1 MKKDIT
7 NRKDIMKKSSFHLTE
22 QNQKIESRIVVA
34 LERISEAFRV
44 LLWNESKE
52 NSLSPIQIQILIFI
66 YFHST
71 EKCKVG
77 YLADEFNMTK
87 ATISDSVKVL
97 LSKELV
103 TKETDPIDTRSF
115 SLSLTNKGKKIAKKA
130 SLFASSIEQP
140 IEKLTQEQKTIM
152 LNGLLK
158 LIYDL
163 NKSGIITI
171 QRMCFTCSNY
181 QLEKGV
187 HYCKLLKSQLAENEL
202 RVDCPEHELQI

>member
-1 MKKDIT
+1 
-7 NRKDIMKKSSFHLTE
+7 MKKSTFHLNE

-52 NSLSPIQIQILIFI
+52 NSISPIQIQILIFI
-66 YFHST
+66 SFHSL

-97 LSKELV
+97 LSKGLV
-103 TKETDPIDTRSF
+103 TKEPDPVDTRSY
-115 SLSLTNKGKKIAKKA
+115 SLSLTKEGKKTAKKA
-130 SLFASSIEQP
+130 SFFASSIEQP
-140 IEKLTQEQKTIM
+140 IGKLTQEQKEAM

-163 NKSGIITI
+163 NQSGVITI

-181 QLEKGV
+181 QLIDGV

-202 RVDCPEHELQI
+202 RIDCPEHELQL

>member
-1 MKKDIT
+1 MKH
-7 NRKDIMKKSSFHLTE
+7 SSFNLNE

-66 YFHST
+66 YFHSL

-87 ATISDSVKVL
+87 ATISDSVKIL

-115 SLSLTNKGKKIAKKA
+115 SLSLTYEGKKIAKKA

-187 HYCKLLKSQLAENEL
+187 HYCKLLKCQLAENEL
-202 RVDCPEHELQI
+202 RIDCAEHELQL

>member
-1 MKKDIT
+1 MKY
-7 NRKDIMKKSSFHLTE
+7 SSFNLNE

-44 LLWNESKE
+44 FLWNESKE

-66 YFHST
+66 HFHSL

-97 LSKELV
+97 IAKDLVAKEIDP
-103 TKETDPIDTRSF
+103 TDMRSY
-115 SLSLTNKGKKIAKKA
+115 SISLTSEGKQTAKKA

-140 IEKLTQEQKTIM
+140 LEKLTKEQKTVM

-163 NKSGIITI
+163 NQSGIITI
-171 QRMCFTCSNY
+171 QRMCFTCTNY
-181 QLEKGV
+181 QVDKGV
-187 HYCKLLKSQLAENEL
+187 HYCKLLKSRLAESEL
-202 RVDCPEHELQI
+202 RVDCPEHELQL

>member
-1 MKKDIT
+1 MKY
-7 NRKDIMKKSSFHLTE
+7 SSFNLNE
-22 QNQKIESRIVVA
+22 QNQKVESRIVVA

-52 NSLSPIQIQILIFI
+52 NSLSPIQIQILIFV
-66 YFHST
+66 YFHSQ

-97 LSKELV
+97 LAKDLV
-103 TKETDPIDTRSF
+103 TKETDPIDTRSY
-115 SLSLTNKGKKIAKKA
+115 SLSLTTEGKKIAKKA

-140 IEKLTQEQKTIM
+140 LEKLTEEQKTIM

-181 QLEKGV
+181 QVDKGV
-187 HYCKLLKSQLAENEL
+187 HYCKLLKSRLAESEL
-202 RVDCPEHELQI
+202 RVDCPEHELQL

>member
-1 MKKDIT
+1 MKH
-7 NRKDIMKKSSFHLTE
+7 SSFNLNE
-22 QNQKIESRIVVA
+22 QNLKTESRIVVA

-66 YFHST
+66 HFHSL

-87 ATISDSVKVL
+87 ATISDSIRVL
-97 LSKELV
+97 LAKELV
-103 TKETDPIDTRSF
+103 TKKTDPIDTRSF
-115 SLSLTNKGKKIAKKA
+115 SLLLTDKGKKIAKKA
-130 SLFASSIEQP
+130 SFFASSIEQP
-140 IEKLTQEQKTIM
+140 IEKLTEEQKTIM

-171 QRMCFTCSNY
+171 QRMCFTCSFYNA
-181 QLEKGV
+181 ENGI
-187 HYCKLLKSQLAENEL
+187 HYCDLLKTKLAESEI
-202 RVDCPEHELQI
+202 RVDCPEYEMIT

>member
-1 MKKDIT
+1 MKY
-7 NRKDIMKKSSFHLTE
+7 SSFNLNE
-22 QNQKIESRIVVA
+22 QNQKVESRIVVA

-52 NSLSPIQIQILIFI
+52 NSLSPIQIQILIFV
-66 YFHST
+66 YFHSQ

-97 LSKELV
+97 LSKDLV
-103 TKETDPIDTRSF
+103 VKETDPIDTRSY
-115 SLSLTNKGKKIAKKA
+115 SLSLTIEGKKIAKKA

-140 IEKLTQEQKTIM
+140 LEKLTEEQKTII

-171 QRMCFTCSNY
+171 QRMCYTCSNY
-181 QLEKGV
+181 QVDKGI
-187 HYCKLLKSQLAENEL
+187 HFCKLLKSRLAESEL
-202 RVDCPEHELQI
+202 RVDCPEHELHL

>member
-1 MKKDIT
+1 MKH
-7 NRKDIMKKSSFHLTE
+7 SSFHLTE

-66 YFHST
+66 YFHSP

-103 TKETDPIDTRSF
+103 TKETDPNDTRSF
-115 SLSLTNKGKKIAKKA
+115 TLSLTNEGKKIAKKA

>member
-1 MKKDIT
+1 MKY
-7 NRKDIMKKSSFHLTE
+7 SSFNLNE

-66 YFHST
+66 YFHSL

-87 ATISDSVKVL
+87 ATISDSVKIL

-115 SLSLTNKGKKIAKKA
+115 SLSLTYEGKKIAKKA
-130 SLFASSIEQP
+130 SLFASSLEQP

-187 HYCKLLKSQLAENEL
+187 HYCKLLKCQLAENEL
-202 RVDCPEHELQI
+202 RIDCAEHELQL

>member
-1 MKKDIT
+1 MKKVIT
-7 NRKDIMKKSSFHLTE
+7 NRMDIMKKSSFHLTE

-66 YFHST
+66 YFHSL

-87 ATISDSVKVL
+87 ATISDSVKIL

-115 SLSLTNKGKKIAKKA
+115 SLSLTYEGKKIAKKA

-202 RVDCPEHELQI
+202 RIDCPEHKLQL

>member
-1 MKKDIT
+1 MKH
-7 NRKDIMKKSSFHLTE
+7 SSFHLTE

-66 YFHST
+66 YFHSS

-103 TKETDPIDTRSF
+103 TKETDPNDTRSF
-115 SLSLTNKGKKIAKKA
+115 TLSLTNEGKKIAKKA

-181 QLEKGV
+181 QLDNGI
-187 HYCKLLKSQLAENEL
+187 HYCKLLKSKLAENEL
-202 RVDCPEHELQI
+202 RVDCPEHELQL

>member
-1 MKKDIT
+1 MKH
-7 NRKDIMKKSSFHLTE
+7 SSFHLTE

-97 LSKELV
+97 LSKELL

-115 SLSLTNKGKKIAKKA
+115 SLSLTNVGKKIAKKA

>member
-1 MKKDIT
+1 MKY
-7 NRKDIMKKSSFHLTE
+7 SSFNLNE

-44 LLWNESKE
+44 FLWNESKE

-66 YFHST
+66 HFHSL

-97 LSKELV
+97 IAKDLVAKEIDP
-103 TKETDPIDTRSF
+103 TDMRSY
-115 SLSLTNKGKKIAKKA
+115 SISLTSEGKQTAKKA

-140 IEKLTQEQKTIM
+140 LEKLTKEQKTVM

-163 NKSGIITI
+163 NQSGIITI
-171 QRMCFTCSNY
+171 QRMCFTCTNY
-181 QLEKGV
+181 QVDKGV
-187 HYCKLLKSQLAENEL
+187 HYCKLLKSRLAESEL
-202 RVDCPEHELQI
+202 RIDCPEHELQL

>member
-1 MKKDIT
+1 MKH
-7 NRKDIMKKSSFHLTE
+7 SSFHLTE

-66 YFHST
+66 YFHSP

-103 TKETDPIDTRSF
+103 TKETDPNDTRSF
-115 SLSLTNKGKKIAKKA
+115 TLSLTNEGKKIAKKA

-181 QLEKGV
+181 QLDNGI
-187 HYCKLLKSQLAENEL
+187 HYCKLLKSKLAENEL

>member
-1 MKKDIT
+1 MKH
-7 NRKDIMKKSSFHLTE
+7 SSFHLTE

>member
-1 MKKDIT
+1 M
-7 NRKDIMKKSSFHLTE
+7 
-22 QNQKIESRIVVA
+22 
-34 LERISEAFRV
+34 
-44 LLWNESKE
+44 
-52 NSLSPIQIQILIFI
+52 
-66 YFHST
+66 
-71 EKCKVG
+71 CKVS

-97 LSKELV
+97 LAKDLV
-103 TKETDPIDTRSF
+103 AKETDPRDTRSY
-115 SLSLTNKGKKIAKKA
+115 SLSLTTEGKKIAKKV

-140 IEKLTQEQKTIM
+140 LEKLTEEQKIIM

-181 QLEKGV
+181 QVDKGV
-187 HYCKLLKSQLAENEL
+187 HYCKLLKSRLAESEL
-202 RVDCPEHELQI
+202 RVDCPEHELQL

>member
-1 MKKDIT
+1 MKKVIT
-7 NRKDIMKKSSFHLTE
+7 NRMDIMKKSSFHLTE

-66 YFHST
+66 YFHSL

-87 ATISDSVKVL
+87 ATISDSVKIL

-115 SLSLTNKGKKIAKKA
+115 SLSLTYEGKKIAKKA

-171 QRMCFTCSNY
+171 QRMCFSCSNY